1 MLRGAFT
8 NGTGTGVGK
17 ARIGAA
23 YAHRLIGRGLV
34 LRLRKLV
41 ESGRAEGPE
50 GLVSQQG
57 KRCR

>member
-23 YAHRLIGRGLV
+23 YAHRLTGRGLV
-34 LRLRKLV
+34 LRLCKRV

-50 GLVSQQG
+50 GPVSQ
-57 KRCR
+57 KENRCR